1 MLLLLLSLLACVDLY
16 EKGDHEHGEGTEAGC
31 DTVGDLPDN
40 GAVQAIGDSMFD
52 FVGGCQDAPDFASVA
67 LGERV
72 ENNAVGGATM
82 LEDIP
87 DQYQP
92 GGWEWVIVIGGGNDL
107 DCDDVDSCTEILEEV
122 EAVWRALTDEITDD
136 GAKVALVGYPDFPSD
151 NEEIGELWAELG
163 STYLSKMEA
172 VADGNSSA
180 YFVDLRAVM
189 DGDEQ
194 PELFDDDL
202 LHPSVSG
209 ARVMGE
215 AIAEVISAN

>member
-1 MLLLLLSLLACVDLY
+1 MLLLLLSLLACVDQ
-16 EKGDHEHGEGTEAGC
+16 EHSEGTEAGC

-92 GGWEWVIVIGGGNDL
+92 GG
-107 DCDDVDSCTEILEEV
+107 C
-122 EAVWRALTDEITDD
+122 
-136 GAKVALVGYPDFPSD
+136 
-151 NEEIGELWAELG
+151 
-163 STYLSKMEA
+163 STY
-172 VADGNSSA
+172 
-180 YFVDLRAVM
+180 
-189 DGDEQ
+189 
-194 PELFDDDL
+194 
-202 LHPSVSG
+202 
-209 ARVMGE
+209 
-215 AIAEVISAN
+215 ISAAMASRPVPPAKYVVP